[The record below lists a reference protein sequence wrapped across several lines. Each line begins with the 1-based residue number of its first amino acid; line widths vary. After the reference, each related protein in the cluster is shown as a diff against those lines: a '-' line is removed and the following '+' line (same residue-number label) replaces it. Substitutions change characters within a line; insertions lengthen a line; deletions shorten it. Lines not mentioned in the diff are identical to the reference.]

1 MKQNSKCKFN
11 DRWRKIVL
19 LQDDNE
25 KNHQKYLSD
34 FVLTCFNETEI
45 EIVSFSTMRPLRMIS
60 KMHF

>member
-25 KNHQKYLSD
+25 KNHQKFLSD

-60 KMHF
+60 KMNF

>member
-25 KNHQKYLSD
+25 KNHQNFLSD

-45 EIVSFSTMRPLRMIS
+45 EICHSQL
-60 KMHF
+60 